1 MGVSRQK
8 RDTEDTLKLI
18 SFLIERNPFE
28 DGNLRNIATGEV
40 ADEKVNVDQAQAMGE
55 VILEKISGQLVYS
68 YSFTKK
74 GMPITMASKSS
85 VNTGKNIVE
94 IDPNLLLQR
103 LAALSQQEVD
113 KKDIFSYELCSFP
126 ASLFVSSVLP
136 RLANKATLADYLW
149 TLLENDDHNTCFDD
163 QHVHFVIDGGALLH
177 KLLWPKEETY
187 SCLCILYCDY
197 LKRKYGNPTIV
208 FDGYISGASINDA
221 THPRR
226 NKKIARSILFQPEMR
241 MAFKKD
247 EFLANEGNK
256 QRFIDLLS
264 QHITKAGMDVF
275 HAVADA
281 DSLIVKT
288 AVELAQH
295 KETCIIGDDTDLLII
310 AIDYVYKSKEINNLY
325 ILNEPRTTKKE
336 RIWPIQK
343 LVATLGVVK
352 CKHILFAH
360 AFLGCDNLSF
370 IRFRKTT
377 SN

>member
-1 MGVSRQK
+1 MPACAGMNRAMQHLTGVQYHTSDQHQEMGVSRQK

-28 DGNLRNIATGEV
+28 DGNLRNIAIGEV

-94 IDPNLLLQR
+94 IDPNLLFQR
-103 LAALSQQEVD
+103 LAALLQQEVD

-136 RLANKATLADYLW
+136 RLANKANLADYLW

-197 LKRKYGNPTIV
+197 LKRKYGKPTIV
-208 FDGYISGASINDA
+208 FDGYMWG
-221 THPRR
+221 
-226 NKKIARSILFQPEMR
+226 
-241 MAFKKD
+241 
-247 EFLANEGNK
+247 
-256 QRFIDLLS
+256 
-264 QHITKAGMDVF
+264 
-275 HAVADA
+275 
-281 DSLIVKT
+281 
-288 AVELAQH
+288 
-295 KETCIIGDDTDLLII
+295 
-310 AIDYVYKSKEINNLY
+310 
-325 ILNEPRTTKKE
+325 
-336 RIWPIQK
+336 
-343 LVATLGVVK
+343 
-352 CKHILFAH
+352 KHQ
-360 AFLGCDNLSF
+360 GCDPSKTKQKNCPKYF
-370 IRFRKTT
+370 I
-377 SN
+377 SA